1 MRNARHK
8 QRADVQ
14 TTDADGT
21 RAELNQFD
29 VLLCLPTAPVLPL
42 KKTETSVGI
51 RFLDNFWTSY
61 CLAFVDLHGGTGRK
75 PPEWVENKSA
85 EPSRPQP
92 RNGHSDAAHQEMI

>member
-1 MRNARHK
+1 MYR
-8 QRADVQ
+8 QQ
-14 TTDADGT
+14 M
-21 RAELNQFD
+21 LM
-29 VLLCLPTAPVLPL
+29 APAPNSTNLKCCWAPALPL
-42 KKTETSVGI
+42 KETETSVGL

-92 RNGHSDAAHQEMI
+92 RNGHSDVAHQEMI